1 MYNNPARIQ
10 DLIFDDGELL
20 IRPMS
25 VEAVYKK
32 NFHNDMW
39 DIDVHLSNGNVIA
52 ITIDDDFVEDVIK
65 RILGF
70 PKDFENAV

>member
-25 VEAVYKK
+25 IEAVYKK
-32 NFHNDMW
+32 KFHNGSW
-39 DIDVHLSNGNVIA
+39 DVDVHLSNGNVIA
-52 ITIDDDFVEDVIK
+52 ITLDDDIVDDVIK
-65 RILGF
+65 RLFGF
-70 PKDFENAV
+70 PKDCENAV

>member
-25 VEAVYKK
+25 IDAVYKK
-32 NFHNDMW
+32 KFHNNMW
-39 DIDVHLSNGNVIA
+39 DLDIHLSNGNVIT
-52 ITIDDDFVEDVIK
+52 ITLDDDIVDGVI
-65 RILGF
+65 RRLFGL
-70 PKDFENAV
+70 PKDFEDEV

>member
-10 DLIFDDGELL
+10 NLVFNDGELL

-32 NFHNDMW
+32 NFHNGLW
-39 DIDVHLSNGNVIA
+39 DIDIYLSNSNVIA
-52 ITIDDDFVEDVIK
+52 ITLDEDIVDDVIN

-70 PKDFENAV
+70 PKDCENEI

>member
-25 VEAVYKK
+25 IEAVYKR
-32 NFHNDMW
+32 NFHNNMW
-39 DIDVHLSNGNVIA
+39 DVDVHLSNGNVIA
-52 ITIDDDFVEDVIK
+52 ITLDDDIVEDVIK
-65 RILGF
+65 RLFGF
-70 PKDFENAV
+70 PKDLDNEV

>member
-25 VEAVYKK
+25 IEAVYKK
-32 NFHNDMW
+32 NFHNNTW
-39 DIDVHLSNGNVIA
+39 DVDIHLSNGNVIA
-52 ITIDDDFVEDVIK
+52 ITLDDDIVDSVIK
-65 RILGF
+65 RLFGL
-70 PKDFENAV
+70 PKDCEDAV

>member
-25 VEAVYKK
+25 IEAVYKK
-32 NFHNDMW
+32 NFHNNMW
-39 DIDVHLSNGNVIA
+39 DVDIHLSNGNVIA
-52 ITIDDDFVEDVIK
+52 ITLDDDIVEDVIK
-65 RILGF
+65 RLFGF
-70 PKDFENAV
+70 PKDLDNEV

>member
-25 VEAVYKK
+25 IEAVYKR
-32 NFHNDMW
+32 NFHNNMW
-39 DIDVHLSNGNVIA
+39 DVDIHLSNGNVIA
-52 ITIDDDFVEDVIK
+52 ITLDDDIVEDVIK
-65 RILGF
+65 RLFGF
-70 PKDFENAV
+70 PKDFDNEV

>member
-25 VEAVYKK
+25 VEAVYKR
-32 NFHNDMW
+32 NFHNGLW
-39 DIDVHLSNGNVIA
+39 DVDIHLSNGNVIV
-52 ITIDDDFVEDVIK
+52 ITLDDDIVHDVIK
-65 RILGF
+65 RLFGF
-70 PKDFENAV
+70 PKDSENEI

>member
-52 ITIDDDFVEDVIK
+52 ITIDDDIVEDVIK